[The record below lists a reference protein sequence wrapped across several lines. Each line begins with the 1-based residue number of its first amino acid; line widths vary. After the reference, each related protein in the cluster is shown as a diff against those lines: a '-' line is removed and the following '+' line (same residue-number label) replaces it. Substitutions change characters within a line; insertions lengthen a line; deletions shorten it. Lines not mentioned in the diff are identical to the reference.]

1 MVLYLVNKQY
11 QKKNKNKYSYNT
23 TKQDINGF
31 FPFAL
36 MYKMKKNI

>member
-11 QKKNKNKYSYNT
+11 QKKYKYSYNT
-23 TKQDINGF
+23 TKQDINVF

-36 MYKMKKNI
+36 MYKMKNNI